1 MVDRYR
7 INLNYKYE
15 NLSTR
20 YDIPENGSFTATYS
34 NDQTKYTIF
43 DTKGNEICKFN
54 VDYQKERPVHEYV
67 YPNHVSY
74 IEVLPNF
81 TSRDSQTKD
90 SDNHVVQDYSE
101 EYEVSPYGS
110 EEALDTLGDL
120 KISMST
126 EKDLDLKHLSFLI
139 ENTSDKEYQYSPD
152 YFEIEA
158 EQSGTWY
165 QLEQLDDPSKSNEK
179 DCFIKPNERLT
190 LEIDVKSFYGELP
203 AGHYRLI
210 KQFAFFE
217 SERDWD
223 YDTYNLSCEFTI
235 R

>member
-1 MVDRYR
+1 MKK
-7 INLNYKYE
+7 I
-15 NLSTR
+15 
-20 YDIPENGSFTATYS
+20 
-34 NDQTKYTIF
+34 
-43 DTKGNEICKFN
+43 ICMFLTLLLL
-54 VDYQKERPVHEYV
+54 VCIVGC
-67 YPNHVSY
+67 
-74 IEVLPNF
+74 
-81 TSRDSQTKD
+81 SQAKD

-165 QLEQLDDPSKSNEK
+165 QLKQLDDPSKSNEK

-223 YDTYNLSCEFTI
+223 YDTYTLSCEFTI